1 MNESDKFRSKVE
13 CNWMFDLAVKLK
25 INNEY
30 NKDFP
35 HLISKELKN
44 FTSVCI
50 PDVIQAEKGI
60 INFKR
65 DCHVD
70 NITPNMPFYNE
81 LLTLKSLR
89 PAKSPEK
96 LAIVGISIN
105 EIMKPKIKYK
115 GTIPSICIEPA
126 SKNEECDNALIIV
139 RVNDVIIKTTDNN
152 SEYKTFKLNTISTII
167 NTVKVNGDFLDEII
181 IENCSQIS
189 IYYKWEKE
197 EYPTTKYDNIL
208 KQQPI
213 GSFYFD
219 TRTSVL
225 GPGQIKHL
233 KFLFRPKV
241 IGLHRETW
249 IFQIEILGRLDP
261 IVQTKISLQGCAILK
276 TDYESIGIKV
286 HYLCIIH
293 RKYQIFY

>member
-13 CNWMFDLAVKLK
+13 CNWMFDLALKLK

-30 NKDFP
+30 NRDFP

-60 INFKR
+60 IDFKR
-65 DCHVD
+65 NDHV
-70 NITPNMPFYNE
+70 NFEMLTPNMPFYNE
-81 LLTLKSLR
+81 LLTLRSLR

-105 EIMKPKIKYK
+105 EIMKPKINYK
-115 GTIPSICIEPA
+115 GTIPSICVEPA
-126 SKNEECDNALIIV
+126 PKNEECDNALIIV
-139 RVNDVIIKTTDNN
+139 RVNNVIIKSIDNYS
-152 SEYKTFKLNTISTII
+152 SEHTTFKLNIISTLI

-197 EYPTTKYDNIL
+197 EYPTTKYDGIL

-219 TRTSVL
+219 TRTNIL

-233 KFLFRPKV
+233 QFLFRPKV

-249 IFQIEILGRLDP
+249 IFQVEILGRLDP
-261 IVQTKISLQGCAILK
+261 IVQTKISLQGCAIPK
-276 TDYESIGIKV
+276 IDNESILIKV
-286 HYLCIIH
+286 FYLFI
-293 RKYQIFY
+293 